1 MQIISLHFLIMITYL
16 CSSIVSKWI
25 IISFFKLSK
34 TCQHFLKICG
44 KWQKFGTFIF
54 IYIFHASK
62 FATFCFLIHKVGI
75 ANFETFCWKY
85 FVEAQTSYFLLLPIH
100 HNILIFFKWSFK
112 KHLEH
117 FKLEVTSTLITI
129 SFLISIPENHLE
141 SFGCRPRTVSVEGQI
156 WGKKMLKSMRTFG
169 LKTPRYASTL
179 WVRKYKKVQAQKN
192 LLY

>member
-1 MQIISLHFLIMITYL
+1 MKFSKNSKPLIANNLSALSNYDYL
-16 CSSIVSKWI
+16 CSSIVSKRI
-25 IISFFKLSK
+25 IICIFFFKLSK
-34 TCQHFLKICG
+34 TFFENLWEMTKI
-44 KWQKFGTFIF
+44 WH

-62 FATFCFLIHKVGI
+62 FATLCFLIHKVGI
-75 ANFETFCWKY
+75 ANFETFRWKS

-179 WVRKYKKVQAQKN
+179 WVRKYKKV
-192 LLY
+192 

>member
-1 MQIISLHFLIMITYL
+1 MYIKLYSKFWNISLDIFRWGTNLIF
-16 CSSIVSKWI
+16 SIVAHS
-25 IISFFKLSK
+25 S
-34 TCQHFLKICG
+34 H
-44 KWQKFGTFIF
+44 
-54 IYIFHASK
+54 Y
-62 FATFCFLIHKVGI
+62 
-75 ANFETFCWKY
+75 
-85 FVEAQTSYFLLLPIH
+85 
-100 HNILIFFKWSFK
+100 IFFKWSFK

-179 WVRKYKKVQAQKN
+179 WVRKYKKVQAQKKLVILTDFTEN
-192 LLY
+192 L